1 MSIEDMKVTTVCIPL
16 KKFKQGEGF
25 ITVGQIM
32 QVQDH
37 ATKDTLA
44 IACPTRNRDVAIV
57 EPDKPFNS
65 GDTILCHDQ
74 EGVFLKLMNVDNDG
88 AVSFTTHPDC
98 VEIARPLN
106 IFCIF
111 AVTTAG
117 LSYR

>member
-1 MSIEDMKVTTVCIPL
+1 MNIEDMKAPTVYIPL
-16 KKFKQGEGF
+16 KEFKQGEGF
-25 ITVGQIM
+25 ITIGQIM
-32 QVQDH
+32 QVQEH
-37 ATKDTLA
+37 ATENTLA
-44 IACPTRNRDVAIV
+44 IACPTHNQDVAIV
-57 EPDKPFNS
+57 EPDKPFIS

-98 VEIARPLN
+98 IEIARPLN

-117 LSYR
+117 LNYR